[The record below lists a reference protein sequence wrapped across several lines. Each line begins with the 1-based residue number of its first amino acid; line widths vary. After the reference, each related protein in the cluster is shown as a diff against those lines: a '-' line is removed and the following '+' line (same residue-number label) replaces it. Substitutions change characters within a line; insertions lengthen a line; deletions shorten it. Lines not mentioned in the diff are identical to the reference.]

1 MTAITTTHPNT
12 RPYNMLGAVEQPA
25 AIKKVLFVID
35 TLQPGGA
42 EQSLLDTVTRF
53 KKLQP
58 VVCHVY
64 AGDLLKQQFMDK
76 GVRVHSIGL
85 QQKYGFFTACKKLK
99 ALIKTEQ
106 PDLVV
111 ACLTRSELVSRIVA
125 HSCHIPVVG
134 TLVSDLYGKAYNQSL
149 PRKAKIGVALFRL
162 LNKVTAGFCKGFI
175 ANSEAIKR
183 LNAIQLGLAPDKIE
197 VINRGRDSQRF
208 TFRLHSSFPG
218 KPVRFLNIGRLVSVK
233 GQRDLIMA
241 FQTFLQ
247 ACPGALL
254 HIAGD
259 GPERVSLASLIAG
272 LQLTEN
278 IVLLG
283 NRNDLATLIGEYDC
297 FVFPSRSEGF
307 SGALVEAML
316 SGLPV
321 LAGNIPANKEM
332 IRHLQ
337 TGYLFETA
345 SITAIAEAM
354 LWFAGNRQAASE
366 MAIKAYEYA
375 LQHFELE
382 VVTGKLEN
390 YLYKLTTGSA

>member
-1 MTAITTTHPNT
+1 MAAITTTHPDNK
-12 RPYNMLGAVEQPA
+12 PYNMLRAAEQPA

-58 VVCHVY
+58 VVCHLY
-64 AGDLLKQQFMDK
+64 AGDLLKQQFIDK
-76 GVRVHSIGL
+76 GIRVHSIGL
-85 QQKYGFFTACKKLK
+85 QQKYGFFSACKKLK
-99 ALIKTEQ
+99 AVIKTEQ

-111 ACLTRSELVSRIVA
+111 ACLTRSELVSRIVG
-125 HSCHIPVVG
+125 HSCHIPVIG

-149 PRKAKIGVALFRL
+149 SGKAKIGVALFRL
-162 LNKVTAGFCKGFI
+162 LNKATAGFCTGFI
-175 ANSEAIKR
+175 ANSEAIKT
-183 LNAIQLGLAPDKIE
+183 LNAIQLGLAPDKIK

-208 TFRLHSSFPG
+208 TFRLRSSFPG
-218 KPVRFLNIGRLVSVK
+218 KPVRFLNTGRLVSVK
-233 GQRDLIMA
+233 GQRDLILA
-241 FQTFLQ
+241 FQTFLR

-259 GPERVSLASLIAG
+259 GPERASLAALIAD

-283 NRNDLATLIGEYDC
+283 NRNDVATLIREYDC

-337 TGYLFETA
+337 TGYLFETG
-345 SITAIAEAM
+345 SVTAIVQAM
-354 LWFAGNRQAASE
+354 LWYTNNKQAANE

-375 LQHFELE
+375 LQHFELGSIA
-382 VVTGKLEN
+382 GKLEN
-390 YLYKLTTGSA
+390 YLYSVTTPIA